1 MLEDLVCAAN
11 KVVGIKQVTK
21 EAQNGRL
28 LRIYA
33 AMDADLE
40 IRRQIDELAED
51 FRIELVHIST
61 RKELGGACGIKVPA
75 ACAGL
80 LKEEEGQ

>member
-1 MLEDLVCAAN
+1 MGSFC
-11 KVVGIKQVTK
+11 
-21 EAQNGRL
+21 
-28 LRIYA
+28 RIYA

-40 IRRQIDELAED
+40 IRRQIDKLAES
-51 FRIELVHIST
+51 FQIELVRVST
-61 RKELGGACGIKVPA
+61 RKELGEACGIKVPA

>member
-11 KVVGIKQVTK
+11 KVVGIILVSM
-21 EAQNGRL
+21 EAQNGQL

-40 IRRQIDELAED
+40 IRQQIDELAED
-51 FRIELVHIST
+51 FRIELVRVST
-61 RKELGGACGIKVPA
+61 RKELGEACGIKVPA

>member
-21 EAQNGRL
+21 EAQNGQL

-40 IRRQIDELAED
+40 IRQQIDKLAES
-51 FRIELVHIST
+51 FQIELVRVST
-61 RKELGGACGIKVPA
+61 RKELGEACGIKVPA

-80 LKEEEGQ
+80 LKGEEGQ